1 MATLGAMVGGD
12 GERKRPAGGDPGSP
26 CRVQV
31 GLVEVQH
38 LHKRRHH
45 HHFHHNFAFKIDGRE
60 GIPEKTHLL
69 LGIALMLHACCDT
82 GTSLTHLK

>member
-31 GLVEVQH
+31 GLIEVQH
-38 LHKRRHH
+38 FHKRII
-45 HHFHHNFAFKIDGRE
+45 FIIALKIDCRE
-60 GIPEKTHLL
+60 GIPEKNTPSFGHCPYVTR
-69 LGIALMLHACCDT
+69 MF
-82 GTSLTHLK
+82 